1 MPGSKTNTVNNYAQP
16 ELLSGHSQS
25 TVVLINLSCRMGRTF
40 LMFFSPHLA
49 GRWHRPG
56 FDVQYTNAHF
66 TGMLPVSATHV

>member
-1 MPGSKTNTVNNYAQP
+1 
-16 ELLSGHSQS
+16 
-25 TVVLINLSCRMGRTF
+25 MGRTF